1 MAANSEEFCYL
12 LKFLSEMPG
21 LIELVTEDEKYH
33 INTIMNP
40 EQQKEAL
47 EKMAD
52 DYVKL
57 DETKYKKWKEKIL
70 QGIQEL

>member
-1 MAANSEEFCYL
+1 MTVKSRL
-12 LKFLSEMPG
+12 L
-21 LIELVTEDEKYH
+21 ELL
-33 INTIMNP
+33 

>member
-1 MAANSEEFCYL
+1 MATRKWTKLESAIKLEGSSI
-12 LKFLSEMPG
+12 LKYEN
-21 LIELVTEDEKYH
+21 INYKKYH

-57 DETKYKKWKEKIL
+57 DEAKYKKWKEKIL

>member
-1 MAANSEEFCYL
+1 M
-12 LKFLSEMPG
+12 EM
-21 LIELVTEDEKYH
+21 TF
-33 INTIMNP
+33 
-40 EQQKEAL
+40 KEAL

-57 DETKYKKWKEKIL
+57 DEAKYKKWKEKIL